1 MRILVTG
8 GRGWIGSHLCPELES
23 RGHEVF
29 AVDRDD
35 GDLADLTIA
44 DVLINRYKPDLLV
57 HLAARPGRVFGE
69 DDPFLTVRDNVTATI
84 NVARACAEAD
94 TRLCYISTSEVY
106 GDYRPPGKWSA
117 ITDHHESLKEEHAG
131 LGKMRN
137 LYALTKYLGEQVS
150 QLYAPDDLLIIRPSM
165 PYGPNMATGYG
176 RAALPT
182 MIEHFLHDQTYT
194 VHRDCYRS
202 WCYIDDLVRGM
213 ADVIERG
220 KGTYNVGRDD
230 DLRSMEDIAYH
241 VRHILESDLDL
252 ILLGDHDSTITP
264 IKDIS
269 MARLRSLGW
278 EPKVSI
284 EDGIKMTADA
294 LRQVS

>member
-1 MRILVTG
+1 MKILVTG
-8 GRGWIGSHLCPELES
+8 GRGWIGSHLCPELEA
-23 RGHEVF
+23 RGHEV
-29 AVDRDD
+29 VVLDRDD
-35 GDLADLTIA
+35 CDLATEGSASHMIGGYD
-44 DVLINRYKPDLLV
+44 PDICV

-84 NVARACAEAD
+84 YVAQACAESK
-94 TRLCYISTSEVY
+94 TRLCYVSTSEVY
-106 GDYRPPGKWSA
+106 GDYRPPGKWSI

-131 LGKMRN
+131 LGRMRN

-150 QLYAPDDLLIIRPSM
+150 ELYAPKDLLIIRPSM
-165 PYGPNMATGYG
+165 AYGPDMATGYG

-182 MIEHFLHDQTYT
+182 MIDYFLHGKIYT

-202 WCYIDDLVRGM
+202 WCYIDDIVRGM

-220 KGTYNVGRDD
+220 EGIYNVGRDD
-230 DLRSMEDIAYH
+230 DLRSIEDLAH
-241 VRHILESDLDL
+241 LVRDVLGTNPDL
-252 ILLGDHDSTITP
+252 IFFGGHDSTITP

-278 EPKVSI
+278 EPQVSI
-284 EDGIKMTADA
+284 EDGIKMTADS
-294 LRQVS
+294 LRQIS

>member
-1 MRILVTG
+1 MRILLTG
-8 GRGWIGSHLCPELES
+8 GLGFIASYLRPELEV
-23 RGHEVF
+23 RGHDVF
-29 AVDRDD
+29 IVDRED
-35 GDLADLTIA
+35 GDLSEPNVAFNIID
-44 DVLINRYKPDLLV
+44 DRDINMVV

-84 NVARACAEAD
+84 YVARACAEAN

-131 LGKMRN
+131 IGKMRN
-137 LYALTKYLGEQVS
+137 LYALTKYLSEQVS
-150 QLYAPDDLLIIRPSM
+150 QLYAPKDLLIIRPSM
-165 PYGPNMATGYG
+165 AYGPDMATGYG

-194 VHRDCYRS
+194 IHRDCYRS

-220 KGTYNVGRDD
+220 EGTYNVGRDD
-230 DLRSMEDIAYH
+230 DLRSMYMLAHTVCATLRLDP
-241 VRHILESDLDL
+241 DL

-278 EPKVSI
+278 EPQVSI
-284 EDGIKMTADA
+284 EDGIKMTAEA
-294 LRQVS
+294 LR